1 MQRQIHTLKARLAT
15 YFERVDSQD
24 PKNHN
29 YRCQIE
35 NCGRIIS
42 GKQPTNLNSH
52 AKSVHETFYESKIKI
67 PGTDPTV
74 LSYKRLEFIQDCA
87 EMVALNG
94 CPFSVLAKSGFK
106 NLIADKVSLLVENG
120 YGEGL
125 AAPESPAVREYIA
138 RQASHIEE
146 TIQNEV
152 KGKYV
157 ALMVDTATKNSK
169 SFLGLSLKYVLNSQT
184 VIRSLGIIEILN
196 EHSAVNL
203 QDEIMGRLRRHG
215 IEKHQII
222 GICSDNATNM
232 TATVKR
238 FNASNIDEKSYN
250 DEGNFENLS
259 EFDYDSEEFMVE
271 SESDSDPVL
280 ERLLDDDQEYTDLLE
295 HHLSDYAKKTM
306 NIHGIRCAAHT
317 LQLAVG
323 EAMGV
328 SAYGHLI
335 TTFRDV
341 SKYLRKPKSVIIM
354 KRQGFEPG
362 KPSLDCVTRWSSLYK
377 MVCKYKSNRNTCLSL
392 H

>member
-1 MQRQIHTLKARLAT
+1 MQRQIHTLKARLAAH
-15 YFERVDSQD
+15 FERVDSQD

-35 NCGRIIS
+35 NCGRIIP
-42 GKQPTNLNSH
+42 GKQPTNLNAH
-52 AKSVHETFYESKIKI
+52 AKSVHEAFYESKIKI
-67 PGTDPTV
+67 RCPDPSI
-74 LSYKRLEFIQDCA
+74 LLHKRLEFIQDCA

-94 CPFSVLAKSGFK
+94 CPFSVLAISGFK
-106 NLIADKVSLLVENG
+106 NLIADKVALLVENG

-125 AAPESPAVREYIA
+125 AAPKCPAVREYIA
-138 RQASHIEE
+138 RQATHIEE
-146 TIQNEV
+146 TIKNEV

-196 EHSAVNL
+196 EHSAINL
-203 QDEIMGRLRRHG
+203 QNEIMERLRLHE
-215 IEKHQII
+215 IEKHQVI

-232 TATVKR
+232 VSTVKR
-238 FNASNIDEKSYN
+238 FNASNIDEKI
-250 DEGNFENLS
+250 DDGNLS
-259 EFDYDSEEFMVE
+259 EYDSDEFMVE
-271 SESDSDPVL
+271 SENDSDPVL
-280 ERLLDDDQEYTDLLE
+280 ERLLDDEQEYADLLE
-295 HHLSDYAKKTM
+295 YHLSDYAKKTM

-323 EAMGV
+323 EAMDV
-328 SAYGHLI
+328 SEYGYLI

-341 SKYLRKPKSVIIM
+341 SKYLRKPKSLIIM
-354 KRQGFEPG
+354 KRQGFESG

-377 MVCKYKSNRNTCLSL
+377 MVCKYKSNRNTYLSL
-392 H
+392 L